1 MPATSIQAVVFDLVG
16 TLLRPVISDSPP
28 PVRLF
33 EHTQST
39 LDHLLSLDVPVAII
53 DSSVDRW
60 ASNASLKHG
69 LDSWRPLL
77 LVPPGRD
84 ERPLP
89 SPDMP
94 VHAALRVGATELRRC
109 LFVTAS
115 LEGVAAGL
123 NAGFWTVGIA
133 LGGLLPGIDLSDWNK
148 HLPLEQDRLRMAATV
163 RLMNAGAHYVIDGIS
178 ELPGCLDDIESRH
191 GRRDV
196 PEPLLRSDARHCE
209 RL

>member
-16 TLLRPVISDSPP
+16 TLLMSAAADSQP
-28 PVRLF
+28 PVGLF
-33 EHTQST
+33 EQTQAT
-39 LDHLLSLDVPVAII
+39 LDHLLGIDVPVAVI
-53 DSSVDRW
+53 DSSAERA
-60 ASNASLKHG
+60 ASNAALQHG

-77 LVPPGRD
+77 LVPPARE
-84 ERPLP
+84 ERAPP
-89 SPDMP
+89 CPDMP
-94 VHAALRVGATELRRC
+94 VQAALRVGATELRRC

-133 LGGLLPGIDLSDWNK
+133 LGGMLPGIDLSGWQQRA
-148 HLPLEQDRLRMAATV
+148 PIEQDRLRMEATV

-178 ELPGCLDDIESRH
+178 ELAACLDDIETRH

-196 PEPLLRSDARHCE
+196 PQPLLHNDARHHQ